1 MRSNM
6 LGAFVAAAALFAG
19 AAPTLAQPQ
28 PAPPPARQAARPMAP
43 AGAPRRVR
51 RPPRMSCSARMHQI
65 RLAWERMP
73 ASDTKNQVAAAY
85 NQANHA
91 RQAGN
96 EAACQ
101 AAIANI
107 RLAR

>member
-1 MRSNM
+1 M
-6 LGAFVAAAALFAG
+6 
-19 AAPTLAQPQ
+19 AAP
-28 PAPPPARQAARPMAP
+28 ARRAVQRQ
-43 AGAPRRVR
+43 R
-51 RPPRMSCSARMHQI
+51 RMSCSARMSEI
-65 RLAWERMP
+65 RRAWEQMP

-107 RLAR
+107 QLAR